1 MAKPDPDAPIAIVG
15 LSCRLPGGASNP
27 DKLWDV
33 LARGLASNG
42 LDALRSWHRDYIA
55 IDGNSLTPSCAV
67 IQALQSDELDL

>member
-33 LARGLASNG
+33 LEGG
-42 LDALRSWHRDYIA
+42 DI
-55 IDGNSLTPSCAV
+55 GNLEPSA
-67 IQALQSDELDL
+67 E